1 MFISLLVLS
10 QKICFF
16 HNLDSFHT
24 TVVTNG
30 LLEPYFLL
38 TNSLFSLC
46 LSYVQGMFILGE
58 ICPISDAKIRKPA
71 ENHQPVHYSLIKHS
85 VSAHLSVRYMET

>member
-1 MFISLLVLS
+1 MCLFLYLFCLG
-10 QKICFF
+10 FF
-16 HNLDSFHT
+16 LDSFHT
-24 TVVTNG
+24 TVVING

-46 LSYVQGMFILGE
+46 LSYLQGMFILGE

-71 ENHQPVHYSLIKHS
+71 ENHQPVHCPLIKHS
-85 VSAHLSVRYMET
+85 VSGHLSVRYMET